1 MATMFGYSAKKI
13 AEKAEKRQMTPEE
26 YLRYLDGR
34 QKNRNTRKKL
44 D

>member
-1 MATMFGYSAKKI
+1 MFGYSAKKI

-34 QKNRNTRKKL
+34 RRKHHTRKKL